1 MAYHY
6 GIQYCTDSRHSR
18 ASRHSSAR
26 KPSKPGSHTRRGR
39 PSSVRK
45 PPYPFSLLDTSY
57 DSVDSFDDMIAPCT
71 SRETRPFSLFDDPDL
86 RVI

>member
-1 MAYHY
+1 M
-6 GIQYCTDSRHSR
+6 CFNTPCVSVSRHSR

-45 PPYPFSLLDTSY
+45 PLYPFSLLDTSY